1 MSELKIYTCNPGC
14 EDKIEKS
21 VQEYLDT
28 HPGSYIQSQS
38 LAQSQYRTSLSVV
51 FDTGVV
57 NLPYIP
63 EQPWSGP
70 FGPIGPVITQDGPS
84 DDPWKGEFIPLGDP
98 PMPTVKSAG
107 EIRYEQLMRQ
117 RRNAN
122 VGANYGG
129 TH

>member
-1 MSELKIYTCNPGC
+1 MSELKIFTSNRGC
-14 EDKIEKS
+14 EKEIEKG

-38 LAQSQYRTSLSVV
+38 IASCQYSVVLSVV

-63 EQPWSGP
+63 DQPWNGP
-70 FGPIGPVITQDGPS
+70 FGPIGPAITQDGPG

-107 EIRYEQLMRQ
+107 EIRYEELVRQ

-122 VGANYGG
+122 LGVNYGG
-129 TH
+129 VH